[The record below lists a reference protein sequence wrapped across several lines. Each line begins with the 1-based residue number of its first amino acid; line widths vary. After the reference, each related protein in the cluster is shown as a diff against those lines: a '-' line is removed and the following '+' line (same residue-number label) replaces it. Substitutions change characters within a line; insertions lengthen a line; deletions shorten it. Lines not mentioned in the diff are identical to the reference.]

1 MRMGEFVNAV
11 ESIQITDNIKSD
23 NKGIKSMQSIK
34 PKLGKGLGNLKD
46 RNRGKTFP
54 QFKLKNNKTLDDHF
68 SKKGM
73 IILSSNIKPKTL
85 INYSSLNAKNL
96 SNISKYLKNINSKA
110 ILVRPD
116 RFILASARSNKDVS
130 LLLKKY
136 SSILR

>member
-1 MRMGEFVNAV
+1 MLGVC
-11 ESIQITDNIKSD
+11 QI
-23 NKGIKSMQSIK
+23 
-34 PKLGKGLGNLKD
+34 KD
-46 RNRGKTFP
+46 VNRGKTFP

-73 IILSSNIKPKTL
+73 IILSSDIKPKTL
-85 INYSSLNAKNL
+85 KNYTILKAKSL
-96 SNISKYLKNINSKA
+96 SDVSKFLRNINSKA

>member
-1 MRMGEFVNAV
+1 MGEFVNAV

-46 RNRGKTFP
+46 RNRGKIFP
-54 QFKLKNNKTLDDHF
+54 QFKLKNNKTLDDYF

-73 IILSSNIKPKTL
+73 IILSSDIKPKTSKNGS
-85 INYSSLNAKNL
+85 IFKAKNL
-96 SNISKYLKNINSKA
+96 SEVSRYLKNINSKA

-116 RFILASARSNKDVS
+116 RFILASARSNKDVGV
-130 LLLKKY
+130 LFKKY
-136 SSILR
+136 STILR